1 WRAPSSDR
9 TETDRFDDDDWLVQ
23 ALNEFLDP
31 LHAKITTYD
40 DHAEL
45 EGVIPLSIPPGP
57 DSTPENSPYESQLPR
72 ELEGGSP
79 LPVTICAH

>member
-1 WRAPSSDR
+1 M
-9 TETDRFDDDDWLVQ
+9 
-23 ALNEFLDP
+23 
-31 LHAKITTYD
+31 YD